1 MDLLMNFGPHPRLCG
16 RPYNLSR
23 LHYQMPKEKKLVFLL
38 RFMRSVEIISVAR
51 AGGLPLLQ
59 GEKAVGT

>member
-1 MDLLMNFGPHPRLCG
+1 
-16 RPYNLSR
+16 
-23 LHYQMPKEKKLVFLL
+23 MPKEKKLVFLL